1 MPTIHVPVTFFNR
14 LMGKTFTNEKLDE
27 VCFNFGIEFEFE
39 PKTDE
44 AEVLILIFF
53 LILRLL
59 ILLRLHQIDMI
70 CFQLKELLEI
80 FRFIWVLIK
89 ISLGLSELVDFK
101 IKNSSE

>member
-44 AEVLILIFF
+44 AEV
-53 LILRLL
+53 
-59 ILLRLHQIDMI
+59 
-70 CFQLKELLEI
+70 
-80 FRFIWVLIK
+80 
-89 ISLGLSELVDFK
+89 
-101 IKNSSE
+101 